1 MMSVNNKGSPIGIA
15 MLAAGVAIL
24 NFAFI
29 IYIWLS
35 KTIAMKNDLFFLAL
49 ALITGALIPIQAATN
64 AAFSKSIGNPS
75 ITGLMVFIVGLVG
88 MILFILL
95 SRTSFPPLQQLTSAP
110 LYGYL
115 GGIIVATYVVM
126 ITILVPRIGV
136 GTAIGLIVTGQII
149 CAVAIDHF
157 GLFNVAVRSINSTRV
172 AGILLMISGVY
183 LVIKK

>member
-1 MMSVNNKGSPIGIA
+1 
-15 MLAAGVAIL
+15 
-24 NFAFI
+24 
-29 IYIWLS
+29 
-35 KTIAMKNDLFFLAL
+35 MKNDIIFLAL

-64 AAFSKSIGNPS
+64 AAFSERIGNPI

-95 SRTSFPPLQQLTSAP
+95 SRTSLPMRQQLTSAP

-149 CAVAIDHF
+149 CAVTIDHF
-157 GLFNVAVRSINSTRV
+157 GLFNVAVRSISLTRV
-172 AGILLMISGVY
+172 AGIVLMIGGIY
-183 LVIKK
+183 LVMKK